1 MEKMKGE
8 DRGIEEIRL
17 EIHGGFP
24 HVPGPITRSAYK
36 TFNQTVVSADILD
49 VDKQH
54 CVSEP
59 TLKIS
64 GNTIIMTATFQ
75 AQWDVRYYARIK
87 VLVTL
92 GSRGEE
98 GKPEI
103 DTREVTF
110 TMGGDDPTN
119 IPNQIKE
126 IDGKVID
133 CYLLDVEGHKGAEF
147 SVKEIDNR
155 AVECFGGFVAD
166 PDSKEPLEAKV
177 KALVVVEKS

>member
-1 MEKMKGE
+1 M
-8 DRGIEEIRL
+8 
-17 EIHGGFP
+17 
-24 HVPGPITRSAYK
+24 
-36 TFNQTVVSADILD
+36 
-49 VDKQH
+49 
-54 CVSEP
+54 
-59 TLKIS
+59 
-64 GNTIIMTATFQ
+64 
-75 AQWDVRYYARIK
+75 
-87 VLVTL
+87 VTL

-103 DTREVTF
+103 DTREATF
-110 TMGGDDPTN
+110 TMKGDDPTN

-155 AVECFGGFVAD
+155 AVECFGVFVAD

>member
-1 MEKMKGE
+1 MDTE
-8 DRGIEEIRL
+8 DKRSIEEISL
-17 EIHGGFP
+17 SISGSFP
-24 HVPGPITRSAYK
+24 HVPGPITQSVYK
-36 TFNQTVVSADILD
+36 MYNQKVARIDILD
-49 VDKQH
+49 INKFN
-54 CVSEP
+54 CVSGP
-59 TLKIS
+59 TVTIS
-64 GNTIIMTATFQ
+64 GNNIIIMTATFQ
-75 AQWDVRYYARIK
+75 AQWDDHFSASVK

-110 TMGGDDPTN
+110 TMRGDDPTN

-126 IDGKVID
+126 IDGKVTE

-147 SVKEIDNR
+147 SVKKIDNR

-177 KALVVVEKS
+177 KALVIVEKS